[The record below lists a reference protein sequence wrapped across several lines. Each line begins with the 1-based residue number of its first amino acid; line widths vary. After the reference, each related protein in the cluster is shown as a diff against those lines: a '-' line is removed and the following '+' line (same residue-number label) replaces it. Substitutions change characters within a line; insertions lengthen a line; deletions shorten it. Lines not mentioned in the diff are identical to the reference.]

1 MRRVEGP
8 ANHLLGNSS
17 QGLFEGWILELIRGI
32 EETRLTFVC
41 TELKAAASSPLTR
54 ERVRVQVWPLESQ
67 TASLQP
73 QCEALIMSKYR
84 QRFLHLAC
92 RILSEP
98 CESAPCDGSQL
109 KAPTRDVSLFVR
121 YLFAVCIKALG
132 SPSSS
137 PRSIMT
143 TLFSASSGKELGREK
158 CGKGEATKLR
168 SRSWNCALY

>member
-41 TELKAAASSPLTR
+41 TELKAAASSTLTR

-98 CESAPCDGSQL
+98 CESAPRDGSQL
-109 KAPTRDVSLFVR
+109 KAPNKGRQSLRPLPFCCL
-121 YLFAVCIKALG
+121 YQ
-132 SPSSS
+132 S
-137 PRSIMT
+137 PRISFLLSPKHNDDIVQREQRQG
-143 TLFSASSGKELGREK
+143 APQGKMWKRGSCK
-158 CGKGEATKLR
+158 TA
-168 SRSWNCALY
+168 